1 MVYMMVAT
9 VTVSYVQVTRILGAR
24 YVETV
29 MLSTQSL
36 RSLDKE
42 IKKVRERNIK
52 VSIYVYSKVFI
63 GFNQ

>member
-1 MVYMMVAT
+1 MVYMMVAA

-52 VSIYVYSKVFI
+52 VSIWFLLVLI
-63 GFNQ
+63 NNIL

>member
-42 IKKVRERNIK
+42 IKKVRERNVK
-52 VSIYVYSKVFI
+52 VSIWFSLVLI
-63 GFNQ
+63 NNIL

>member
-9 VTVSYVQVTRILGAR
+9 VTVSYAQVTRILGAR

-42 IKKVRERNIK
+42 IKKVRERNVK
-52 VSIYVYSKVFI
+52 VSIWFLLVLI
-63 GFNQ
+63 NNIL

>member
-52 VSIYVYSKVFI
+52 VSIWFLLVLI
-63 GFNQ
+63 NNIL

>member
-29 MLSTQSL
+29 MLNTQSL

-52 VSIYVYSKVFI
+52 VSIWFLLVLI
-63 GFNQ
+63 NNIL

>member
-1 MVYMMVAT
+1 MMVAT

-52 VSIYVYSKVFI
+52 VSIWFLLVLI
-63 GFNQ
+63 NNIL

>member
-42 IKKVRERNIK
+42 IKKVRERNVK
-52 VSIYVYSKVFI
+52 VSIWFLLVLI
-63 GFNQ
+63 NNIL

>member
-1 MVYMMVAT
+1 MMAAN
-9 VTVSYVQVTRILGAR
+9 VTVSYVQVTRILGVH

-52 VSIYVYSKVFI
+52 VSICFLLVLI
-63 GFNQ
+63 NNIL

>member
-1 MVYMMVAT
+1 MVYMMVVT

-52 VSIYVYSKVFI
+52 VSIWFLLVLI
-63 GFNQ
+63 NNIL

>member
-9 VTVSYVQVTRILGAR
+9 VTVSHVQVTRILGAR

-52 VSIYVYSKVFI
+52 VSIWFLLVLI
-63 GFNQ
+63 NNIL

>member
-42 IKKVRERNIK
+42 IKKVRERHVK
-52 VSIYVYSKVFI
+52 VSIWFLLVLI
-63 GFNQ
+63 NNIL

>member
-9 VTVSYVQVTRILGAR
+9 VTASYVQVTRILGVH
-24 YVETV
+24 YVGTV

-52 VSIYVYSKVFI
+52 VSIWFLLVLI
-63 GFNQ
+63 NNIL